1 MEAREVLMV
10 TKSIRLSETEA
21 EEIAVYLD
29 LVGGTEAALLK
40 EATLRGLREIRLS
53 RGILAYIEGVPP
65 SEAARIAGLP
75 RAPFLHALMDRGVA
89 LLHEPSAVRA
99 ELDAV
104 LAAEASASA
113 GKAEDRR
120 KRSGAVPPTDQA

>member
-1 MEAREVLMV
+1 MV

-21 EEIAVYLD
+21 EEIAIYLN

-75 RAPFLHALMDRGVA
+75 RAPFLHALMDRGVT
-89 LLHEPSAVRA
+89 LLREPSTVGA
-99 ELDAV
+99 ELDAL
-104 LAAEASASA
+104 LAAEASARA
-113 GKAEDRR
+113 GKAEDKG
-120 KRSGAVPPTDQA
+120 KRSSAVRPADQASGF

>member
-1 MEAREVLMV
+1 MV
-10 TKSIRLSETEA
+10 TKSIRLSESEA
-21 EEIAVYLD
+21 EEIAIYLN

-75 RAPFLHALMDRGVA
+75 RAPFLHALMDRGVT
-89 LLHEPSAVRA
+89 LLREPSTVGA
-99 ELDAV
+99 ELDAL
-104 LAAEASASA
+104 LAAEASGHA
-113 GKAEDRR
+113 GKTEDKG
-120 KRSGAVPPTDQA
+120 KRSGAVRPADQALGF